1 MKEKNWWNVLLNVIV
16 AVASAI
22 VGVIGGANL

>member
-1 MKEKNWWNVLLNVIV
+1 MCRKSTWQTILNVLI

-22 VGVIGGANL
+22 VGAIGGASL

>member
-1 MKEKNWWNVLLNVIV
+1 MYRKSTWQTILNVLI

>member
-1 MKEKNWWNVLLNVIV
+1 MNKSLWNTVLNILI

-22 VGVIGGANL
+22 VGVIGGAAL